1 MDFIK
6 LFDDPND
13 GVAYAKTTI
22 ELKQAGK
29 IKIGVGSNDG
39 VKLWINGKVVL
50 TNQIARKAEPNQDIL
65 TVNLKKGKNDILI
78 KIDQTGGGWGFY
90 FTLMEGAEIIL

>member
-13 GVAYAKTTI
+13 GVAYAKTTM
-22 ELKQAGK
+22 ELEEGGEV
-29 IKIGVGSNDG
+29 KIGIGSNDG
-39 VKLWINGKVVL
+39 VKLWINGELVL
-50 TNQIARKAEPNQDIL
+50 SNHIARKAEPNQDIL
-65 TVNLKKGKNDILI
+65 TVNLKKGGNDVLI

-90 FTLMEGAEIIL
+90 FTIME

>member
-1 MDFIK
+1 MDFTKI
-6 LFDDPND
+6 FDDRID
-13 GVAYAKTTI
+13 GVAYARTI
-22 ELKQAGK
+22 MESKQDGE
-29 IKIGVGSNDG
+29 IKIGIGSNDG
-39 VKLWINGKVVL
+39 VKFWINEKLVL

-90 FTLMEGAEIIL
+90 FTVIEGAELIL